1 MLSTLTEKHEQTK
14 LDYTSEYK
22 WLKKD
27 YKSLGFKIGSAT
39 IKQANSLLQILLEA
53 ADPRHEVG
61 CEADHVGPGFEPL
74 PREDPARVRDDR
86 QGDHVVQVHIVQPV
100 VVRLQHKKM
109 GLMWPI
115 DQILEQKVNLW
126 TIIREENRPK
136 PSFCYLELATYHRKL
151 S

>member
-53 ADPRHEVG
+53 AYPRREVG
-61 CEADHVGPGFEPL
+61 SEADHVGPGFEPL

-100 VVRLQHKKM
+100 VVRLQHKNWVW
-109 GLMWPI
+109 L
-115 DQILEQKVNLW
+115 
-126 TIIREENRPK
+126 TR
-136 PSFCYLELATYHRKL
+136 F
-151 S
+151 